1 MSIYDALAHLVNVD
15 VGDRGIRN
23 IFYELMLKRVLNL
36 EKIADKALEFS
47 ERPMIVTGFPIPP
60 MLIAETDGPLGALA
74 LAMALEEVGGKPVI
88 VAEKT
93 LLKPLKKIWKRTIS
107 YEKASH
113 YKPSLVISIEVPG
126 RASDGKYYSMKGLE
140 IRCDPLDE
148 ILLNYYGKV
157 YTIGIGDGG
166 NEAGLGSIRNLILK
180 YIPLGDKISSI
191 VPASEVFIGTTS
203 NWAGYAIVAALSI
216 KYGRDLLKG
225 FDEGNYLKM
234 LIEEGIVDGV
244 LGRPNASVD
253 AIPIEVS
260 ETVIELLRGLLRI
273 KI

>member
-23 IFYELMLKRVLNL
+23 VFYELMLRRVLNL
-36 EKIADKALEFS
+36 ERIADKVLEFS
-47 ERPMIVTGFPIPP
+47 ERPIIVTGFPIPP

-93 LLKPLKKIWKRTIS
+93 LLKPLKKVWQRTIS
-107 YEKASH
+107 YEEANH
-113 YKPSLVISIEVPG
+113 YEPSLVISIEVPG
-126 RASDGKYYSMKGLE
+126 RASDGRYYSMKGLE
-140 IRCDPLDE
+140 IKCDPLDE
-148 ILLNYYGKV
+148 ILLSYYGKI

-191 VPASEVFIGTTS
+191 VPASEVFIGATS

-260 ETVIELLRGLLRI
+260 KTVIELLRGLLRI